1 LVSMALNGKNDLEKL
16 QDLSSRPFKDQA
28 IWWLNAYWDKH
39 EKESDLVWGF
49 VKKFSQLDLEK
60 KEEGTGLDE
69 LNAHRFL
76 ESLGETLTVKE
87 LRDSVRETGALGPNE
102 RPKLVPLIHY
112 LLFRFRKTTDWH
124 YLVNASQGDNKAE
137 IEQAQRLLEQVNK
150 LFEESRQKAEAAAE
164 ALQEAHTREN
174 NSKKSEAD
182 AQTRQ
187 AESKRAQEELR
198 DALNELKSQEDAFN
212 SKSESLKNKS
222 EDENISVVNRNKA
235 KNELAQHLAS
245 DPLPLRKA
253 KISQEAA
260 VKKAEK
266 ATAAAA
272 EATKV
277 AERAREAA
285 EKARHEA
292 TEAKAASDAA
302 VEQASR
308 KVEEAEAFLNEVK
321 RKPGQAQGSLWWIQ
335 KGLDEAKAYLP
346 EKKGGLKK
354 VDTSK

>member
-1 LVSMALNGKNDLEKL
+1 
-16 QDLSSRPFKDQA
+16 LSNRTYKEQA
-28 IWWLNAYWDKH
+28 IWWLNAYWHKH
-39 EKESDLVWGF
+39 ENEADLAWSF
-49 VKKFSQLDLEK
+49 VKKFVQLDLEK
-60 KEEGTGLDE
+60 KAEGSGLDE

-87 LRDSVRETGALGPNE
+87 LRETVRETGALGPNE

-124 YLVNASQGDNKAE
+124 YLVNASQGDNKSE
-137 IEQAQRLLEQVNK
+137 IEEAQRLLEQVIQA
-150 LFEESRQKAEAAAE
+150 FEESRQKAEAAAHSLKE
-164 ALQEAHTREN
+164 AQTREAN
-174 NSKKSEAD
+174 AKKSEAE
-182 AQTRQ
+182 AQARH
-187 AESKRAQEELR
+187 AESERAQEELR
-198 DALNELKSQEDAFN
+198 VALNELKAQEDEFNAKTNAF
-212 SKSESLKNKS
+212 KSKS
-222 EDENISVVNRNKA
+222 EDESVSVVNRNKA

-272 EATKV
+272 EATKA

-292 TEAKAASDAA
+292 AEAKAASDAA
-302 VEQASR
+302 VDQAQR
-308 KVEEAEAFLNEVK
+308 KVEEAQAFLDEVK

-335 KGLDEAKAYLP
+335 KGIDEAKSFLP
-346 EKKGGLKK
+346 EKKGGLKR
-354 VDTSK
+354 VDTTK